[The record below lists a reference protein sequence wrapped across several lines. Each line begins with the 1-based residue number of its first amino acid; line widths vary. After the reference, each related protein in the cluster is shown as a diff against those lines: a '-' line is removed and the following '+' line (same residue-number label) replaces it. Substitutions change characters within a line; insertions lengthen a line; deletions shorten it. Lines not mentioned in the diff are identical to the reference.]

1 MGTAGDACRV
11 IDERST
17 EAADL
22 AREIVRRR
30 AAARSRRWQ
39 SPKDLRSRAVVYAR
53 GRLDEGATVADVAGE
68 LGMVEST
75 LYRWLRVKRADPVP
89 GFRRVAIV
97 PSCGTVGA
105 ESDEDPRR
113 VIRLI
118 TPHGYVVE
126 GLDAG
131 TVVALLRELG

>member
-1 MGTAGDACRV
+1 M
-11 IDERST
+11 
-17 EAADL
+17 
-22 AREIVRRR
+22 
-30 AAARSRRWQ
+30 
-39 SPKDLRSRAVVYAR
+39 YAR

-75 LYRWLRVKRADPVP
+75 LYRWLRVKRTDPVP

-97 PSCGTVGA
+97 PSCGSAGI
-105 ESDEDPRR
+105 EPGEDPGRL
-113 VIRLI
+113 IRLI
-118 TPHGYVVE
+118 TPQGYVVE

>member
-1 MGTAGDACRV
+1 M
-11 IDERST
+11 
-17 EAADL
+17 
-22 AREIVRRR
+22 
-30 AAARSRRWQ
+30 
-39 SPKDLRSRAVVYAR
+39 YAR

-75 LYRWLRVKRADPVP
+75 LYRWLRVKRPDAVV
-89 GFRRVAIV
+89 GFRSVAIV
-97 PSCGTVGA
+97 PSCGTAGT

-118 TPHGYVVE
+118 TPQGYVVE

-131 TVVALLRELG
+131 AVMALLRELG